1 MISMQNCPVC
11 GTLNERDVSTMFGIG
26 ICEDHYF
33 CRRCSYFSDM
43 AYSSYYVGI
52 GDDYPKEY
60 EDKVRELGLDVVPQ
74 EAIP

>member
-1 MISMQNCPVC
+1 MTYMQKCPVC
-11 GTLNERDVSTMFGIG
+11 GTLNERDIWYMEIG

-43 AYSSYYVGI
+43 AYSSYYIGI

-60 EDKVRELGLDVVPQ
+60 EDKVRELGLKVVPQ